1 MKSIPSCESDISMS
15 DNVQVDTDFTLV
27 TILIASVLAQ
37 TTAAWF
43 AVTQYARVD
52 GRYRIAWGCVSVALT
67 LMVERRLVP
76 LWRMLYAADS
86 ANFADSLFGLGISVL
101 MAVGMYGLQR
111 LFADLNAMANT
122 DTLTGLAN
130 RRDVL
135 QYAQREL
142 ERAQRTNRPIAFLMF
157 DIDHFKHVNDTY
169 GHPAG
174 DAVLCSIA
182 DMARSRMRHIDKVGR
197 IGGEEFLAILPESDQ
212 ASATGAAER
221 LRSAIAEHPITVGK
235 TQISVTVSIGV
246 AVAHSGSTAQTFEAN
261 MAAADSALYAAK
273 NSGRNRIVLAEN

>member
-1 MKSIPSCESDISMS
+1 MG
-15 DNVQVDTDFTLV
+15 TDLTLV
-27 TILIASVLAQ
+27 AILVASVLAQ

-52 GRYRIAWGCVSVALT
+52 GRYRIAWACVSLALI

-76 LWRMLYAADS
+76 LWRMLYSDDG

-101 MAVGMYGLQR
+101 MALGMYGLRR
-111 LFADLNAMANT
+111 LFEDLNAMANT

-135 QYAQREL
+135 QHAQQEL
-142 ERAQRTNRPIAFLMF
+142 ERAQRTKRPVAFLMF

-169 GHPAG
+169 GHAAG

-182 DMARSRMRHIDKVGR
+182 DIARSRMRHIDKVGR
-197 IGGEEFLAILPESDQ
+197 IGGEEFLAILPESDE

-221 LRSAIAEHPITVGK
+221 LRSAIAAHPFAVGK
-235 TQISVTVSIGV
+235 SHISVTVSIGV
-246 AVAHSGSTAQTFEAN
+246 AVAHSDSTALTCEAN
-261 MAAADSALYAAK
+261 LAAADSALYAAK
-273 NSGRNRIVLAEN
+273 DSGRNRIVMAGN